1 MIKHSA
7 EAQNKILIGPSPYLY
22 DYLSDRK
29 AGPGQTSVSNVRQ
42 NEFTGGTHFLRR
54 FPSRGLPKL
63 AMLLL
68 LTVILGAQTLELRD
82 DLGHKIRLASCPQRI
97 VSLAPN
103 LTEILFALGLSQE
116 IIGVTRY
123 CDYPEEARNREVVGG
138 LVDLNLEKI
147 RSLRPDLVLGFRGN
161 PRRVIDRLWDQKI
174 PVCVFDTGRTFDDL
188 FALINRIGQLTCRQ
202 ERASGL
208 ITQLKQLIMTIEKT
222 LPPFGQTKRV
232 FLTIYGQGSG
242 LWTCGGDSYLSYLL
256 ERAQAE
262 NIASGQ
268 KGNWLVYSREK
279 LIKDDPELILILCRN
294 REDFDR
300 ARAWFSAQTAL
311 QKISAVRDGRFYYL
325 NEDLF
330 SRFAPRLVEAYRQ
343 LVMTLYPDLKV
354 DDQ

>member
-123 CDYPEEARNREVVGG
+123 CDFPEEARAREVVGG

-147 RSLRPDLVLGFRGN
+147 RSLKPELVLGFRGN
-161 PRRVIDRLWDQKI
+161 PRRLIDRLYRQQI
-174 PVCVFDTGRTFDDL
+174 PVYVFDTGRTFEDL
-188 FALINRIGQLTCRQ
+188 FSLISRVGQFTCRQ
-202 ERASGL
+202 EQAAGL
-208 ITQLKQLIMTIEKT
+208 IAVLRQQVMSVDRNLAAGRRKK
-222 LPPFGQTKRV
+222 V

-242 LWTCGGDSYLSYLL
+242 LWTCGRDSYLSYLL

-268 KGNWLVYSREK
+268 KGNWLVYNREK
-279 LIKDDPELILILCRN
+279 LIKDDPEVILILCRN

-300 ARAWFSAQTAL
+300 ARTWFSAQPAL
-311 QKISAVRDGRFYYL
+311 QKISAVRDGRFHYL
-325 NEDLF
+325 DENLF

-354 DDQ
+354 GKQ